1 MQLQYEH
8 SFNIRDVLTV
18 LFKHKW
24 KIIVTFALVLCV
36 TFVVGFYT
44 PRLFVARAVVMVK
57 FGREFVQV
65 SEVGDAKPQNL
76 NQEAIIRTE
85 MQILTSRDLIDR
97 VINVVGAERLYPD
110 LKGHSVSPQILRE
123 MAFLKFRENI
133 FVNQVKGSNLIE
145 VYFRNGN
152 PLVAAGVTNAML
164 EFFKE
169 KHLQVFSDTKSSFL
183 EAQLK
188 DYEEKLK
195 KSEKDVE
202 SFKQKNEV
210 FSLEEQRTLLL
221 GQRTGT
227 EAALKAEAIR
237 VRELERRLNF
247 LKDRKNVF
255 SDTTVTELTSKLNAM
270 EQKEQELSLKF
281 YDKSTVMIN
290 HRKEMRLVRE
300 QLRKHE
306 EQVRNAEMTKI
317 QAELEPQRVKVAG
330 LQARFNEIDGQL
342 RHIDSRSGE
351 MRELR
356 REAAANENNYQI
368 YLKKSE
374 EARISEDLDRRKMTN
389 ISIIERAAVPVT
401 PIKSNKQKV
410 FGIGALLSIV
420 LSFGLAY
427 LAEYLPQCL
436 TTPHMAERKLG
447 EPVLVSIA
455 QK

>member
-1 MQLQYEH
+1 MQPQNEH
-8 SFNIRDVLTV
+8 SFNIRDFLTI

-24 KIIVTFALVLCV
+24 KILISFVVILCV
-36 TFVVGFYT
+36 TAVVGFYT
-44 PRLFVARAVVMVK
+44 PRLFIAKAVVMVK
-57 FGREFVQV
+57 FGREFIQV

-85 MQILTSRDLIDR
+85 MQILTSRDLIER
-97 VINVVGAERLYPD
+97 VINIVGIEQLYPE
-110 LKGHSVSPQILRE
+110 LKTPSAPLQVLRE
-123 MAFLKFRENI
+123 MAVLKFRENI
-133 FVNQVKGSNLIE
+133 FINQVKGSNLIE

-152 PLVAAGVTNAML
+152 PWVAAKVTNAML

-188 DYEEKLK
+188 EYEEKLR
-195 KSEKDVE
+195 KSEKSVQA
-202 SFKQKNEV
+202 FKQKNQV
-210 FSLEEQRTLLL
+210 FSLDEQRTLLL
-221 GQRTGT
+221 TQRAEI
-227 EAALKAEAIR
+227 EAALKSEGIK
-237 VRELERRLNF
+237 VKELERTLNF
-247 LKDRKNVF
+247 LKDRKNVYTD
-255 SDTTVTELTSKLNAM
+255 STVTELTSKLNGM

-281 YDKSTVMIN
+281 YDNSTVMKN
-290 HRKEMRLVRE
+290 HRKEMQIVRE

-306 EQVRNAEMTKI
+306 EQVRSAEMIKI

-330 LQARFNEIDGQL
+330 LQARFNEVDREL

-351 MRELR
+351 LR
-356 REAAANENNYQI
+356 DLKREASVNENNYQI

-389 ISIIERAAVPVT
+389 ISIIERATVPVT
-401 PIKSNKQKV
+401 PVKSNKKKV
-410 FGIGALLSIV
+410 FGIGAFLSVIV
-420 LSFGLAY
+420 SLGLAY

-436 TTPHMAERKLG
+436 TTPSMAERKLG
-447 EPVLVSIA
+447 APILVSIA

>member
-1 MQLQYEH
+1 MQLQHEH
-8 SFNIRDVLTV
+8 SFSIRDFLTI

-24 KIIVTFALVLCV
+24 KIVISFVLILCV
-36 TFVVGFYT
+36 TAVIGFYT

-76 NQEAIIRTE
+76 NQDAIIRTE
-85 MQILTSRDLIDR
+85 MQILTSRDLIER
-97 VINVVGAERLYPD
+97 VINVVGIERLYPD
-110 LKGHSVSPQILRE
+110 LKSHSVPPQALRE
-123 MAFLKFRENI
+123 LAVLKFRENI
-133 FVNQVKGSNLIE
+133 FINQVKGSNLIE
-145 VYFRNGN
+145 VYFRNEN
-152 PLVAAGVTNAML
+152 PWVAAGVTNAML

-195 KSEKDVE
+195 KSEKSVE
-202 SFKQKNEV
+202 SFKLKNQV
-210 FSLEEQRTLLL
+210 FSLDEQRTLLL
-221 GQRTGT
+221 TQRTEIEG
-227 EAALKAEAIR
+227 ALKAEAIK
-237 VRELERRLNF
+237 VKELERRLNF
-247 LKDRKNVF
+247 LKDRKNVYT
-255 SDTTVTELTSKLNAM
+255 DQTVTELTSKLNGL

-281 YDKSTVMIN
+281 YDNSTVMMN
-290 HRKEMRLVRE
+290 HRKEMQVVRE

-330 LQARFNEIDGQL
+330 LQTRFNEIDREL

-351 MRELR
+351 LKDLK
-356 REAAANENNYQI
+356 REAAVNENNYQI

-374 EARISEDLDRRKMTN
+374 EARISEDLDKRKMTN

-401 PIKSNKQKV
+401 PVKSRKQKV
-410 FGIGALLSIV
+410 FAVGAFLSI
-420 LSFGLAY
+420 LISLGLAY
-427 LAEYLPQCL
+427 VAEYLPQCL

-447 EPVLVSIA
+447 APILVSIPH
-455 QK
+455 K

>member
-1 MQLQYEH
+1 MQMQH
-8 SFNIRDVLTV
+8 DNSFSIRDFLTI

-24 KIIVTFALVLCV
+24 KILISFAVVLCV
-36 TFVVGFYT
+36 TAVVGFQT

-65 SEVGDAKPQNL
+65 SEVGENKQNL
-76 NQEAIIRTE
+76 NQDAIIKTE
-85 MQILTSRDLIDR
+85 MQILTSRDLMEK
-97 VINVVGAERLYPD
+97 VINVVGAEQLYPE
-110 LKGHSVSPQILRE
+110 LKANSTSPQALRE
-123 MAFLKFRENI
+123 IAVLKFRENI

-145 VYFRNGN
+145 VYFRNEN
-152 PLVAAGVTNAML
+152 PRVAAGVTNAML

-183 EAQLK
+183 EGQLK
-188 DYEEKLK
+188 EYEEKLRQ
-195 KSEKDVE
+195 SEKSVE
-202 SFKQKNEV
+202 TFKQKNQV
-210 FSLEEQRTLLL
+210 FSLDEQRTLLL
-221 GQRTGT
+221 GQRAET
-227 EAALKAEAIR
+227 EAALKSESIR
-237 VRELERRLNF
+237 ARELERRLNF

-255 SDTTVTELTSKLNAM
+255 TDSTVTELTSKLNTM

-281 YDKSTVMIN
+281 FDKSTVMIN
-290 HRKEMRLVRE
+290 HRKEMQTVRE

-317 QAELEPQRVKVAG
+317 QAELEPLRVKVAG
-330 LQARFNEIDGQL
+330 LQARFNEVDREL
-342 RHIDSRSGE
+342 RHIDSRTAE
-351 MRELR
+351 MKDLR

-401 PIKSNKQKV
+401 PVKSSKQKV
-410 FGIGALLSIV
+410 FGIGALLSVV

-427 LAEYLPQCL
+427 LAEFLPQCL
-436 TTPHMAERKLG
+436 TTPHMAEKKLG
-447 EPVLVSIA
+447 APILVSIA